1 MFPDRA
7 PQILS
12 PMAMDIATGLR
23 AKPKTLSP
31 KYFYDAEGSA
41 LFEEITRLPE
51 YYLTSTEHSI
61 LTRYASEILQIS
73 ANGHPV
79 PAAPEKLTVLEL
91 GAGSAS
97 KTLVLLRELL
107 SMQRRVRFVPI
118 DVSHSALQEAVQRIN
133 EVLPKVEVCP
143 EVADYTESLG
153 RLDQA
158 AGRKLVLYIGSSIGN
173 FEPFYAGSLLRNVGL
188 SLNKGDAVLLGTD
201 MRKPE
206 DVLLRAY
213 DDSRGVTAAFNK
225 NVLRHINREL
235 HANFDLNAFRHRAI
249 WNSEESRIEMHLESL
264 REQTVYIAA
273 LSLDIRFE
281 RGETI
286 HTENS
291 YKFTMPMIRAI
302 TENSGF
308 KLERTWSDPQDWF
321 TVHLLRR

>member
-1 MFPDRA
+1 MFPNRA

-12 PMAMDIATGLR
+12 PMAMDVATGLL

-31 KYFYDAEGSA
+31 KYFYDAAGSV

-51 YYLTSTEHSI
+51 YYVTSTEHGI
-61 LTRYASEILQIS
+61 LTRYAREILQTS
-73 ANGHPV
+73 ANGHPT

-97 KTLVLLRELL
+97 KTLVLLRELQQ
-107 SMQRRVRFVPI
+107 MQPKVRFVPI
-118 DVSHSALQEAVQRIN
+118 DVSHSALEEAVQRIH
-133 EVLPKVEVCP
+133 EVLPAVEVCP
-143 EVADYTESLG
+143 EVLDYTESLG

-158 AGRKLVLYIGSSIGN
+158 DGRKLVLYIGSSIGN
-173 FEPFYAGSLLRNVGL
+173 FEPFYAGSLLRNVAL

-201 MRKPE
+201 MRKPK
-206 DVLLRAY
+206 DVLIRAY

-225 NVLRHINREL
+225 NILRHINREL
-235 HANFDLNAFRHRAI
+235 RANFDLECFRHRAV

-273 LSLDIRFE
+273 LGRDIYFE

-291 YKFTMPMIRAI
+291 YKFTMPMIRSI

-308 KLERTWSDPQDWF
+308 KLERTWSDPQGWF
-321 TVHLLRR
+321 TVHLLRI

>member
-1 MFPDRA
+1 MFPNRA
-7 PQILS
+7 PQTLS
-12 PMAMDIATGLR
+12 PMAMDVATGLL

-31 KYFYDAEGSA
+31 KYFYDAAGSV

-61 LTRYASEILQIS
+61 LTRHAREILRIS
-73 ANGHPV
+73 ANGHLT
-79 PAAPEKLTVLEL
+79 PAAPENLTVLEL

-97 KTLVLLRELL
+97 KTLVLLRELQ
-107 SMQRRVRFVPI
+107 SMQQRVRFVPI
-118 DVSHSALQEAVQRIN
+118 DVSHSALEDAVRHIN
-133 EVLPKVEVCP
+133 EVLPKIEVCP

-158 AGRKLVLYIGSSIGN
+158 AGRKLVLYIGSSLGN

-201 MRKPE
+201 MRKPQ
-206 DVLLRAY
+206 DILLRAY

-225 NVLRHINREL
+225 NILRHINREL
-235 HANFDLNAFRHRAI
+235 HANFDLDSFQHRAI

-264 REQTVYIAA
+264 HEQAVYISA
-273 LSLDIRFE
+273 LNLSIHFE

-291 YKFTMPMIRAI
+291 YKFTMAMIRSI

-308 KLERTWSDPQDWF
+308 KLERTWSDPRGWF

>member
-1 MFPDRA
+1 VA
-7 PQILS
+7 
-12 PMAMDIATGLR
+12 
-23 AKPKTLSP
+23 
-31 KYFYDAEGSA
+31 GSV
-41 LFEEITRLPE
+41 LFDEITRLPE

-61 LTRYASEILQIS
+61 LARHAREMLQIS
-73 ANGHPV
+73 ANGHPI
-79 PAAPEKLTVLEL
+79 PSAPENLTVLEL

-97 KTLVLLRELL
+97 KTLVLLRELQ
-107 SMQRRVRFVPI
+107 SMQRSVRFVPI
-118 DVSHSALQEAVQRIN
+118 DVSHSALEDAVRHIN
-133 EVLPKVEVCP
+133 EILPAVEVCP
-143 EVADYTESLG
+143 EVMDYTESLG

-158 AGRKLVLYIGSSIGN
+158 DGRKLVLYIGSSIGN

-201 MRKPE
+201 MRKPK

-225 NVLRHINREL
+225 NILRHINREL
-235 HANFDLNAFRHRAI
+235 RANFNIDCFQHRAI

-273 LSLDIRFE
+273 LSLSIHFE

-291 YKFTMPMIRAI
+291 YKFTMPMIRSI

-308 KLERTWSDPQDWF
+308 KLERTWSDPQGWF

>member
-1 MFPDRA
+1 MFPERA

-12 PMAMDIATGLR
+12 PMAMDVATGLL

-31 KYFYDAEGSA
+31 KYFYDAAGSV

-61 LTRYASEILQIS
+61 LTRHAREILQIS
-73 ANGHPV
+73 ANGHPT
-79 PAAPEKLTVLEL
+79 PSAPENLTVLEL

-97 KTLVLLRELL
+97 KTQVLLRELQGL
-107 SMQRRVRFVPI
+107 QRRVRFIPI
-118 DVSHSALQEAVQRIN
+118 DVSHSALEDAVRQMN
-133 EVLPKVEVCP
+133 EVLPAVEVCP

-153 RLDQA
+153 HLDQA
-158 AGRKLVLYIGSSIGN
+158 EGRKLVLYIGSSIGN
-173 FEPFYAGSLLRNVGL
+173 FEPFYAGSLLRNVAL

-201 MRKPE
+201 MRKPK

-225 NVLRHINREL
+225 NILRHINREL
-235 HANFDLNAFRHRAI
+235 HANFDLGSFRHRAI

-264 REQTVYIAA
+264 RDQTVYIASLN
-273 LSLDIRFE
+273 LSIHFDL
-281 RGETI
+281 GETI

-291 YKFTMPMIRAI
+291 YKFTMPMIRSI

-308 KLERTWSDPQDWF
+308 KLERTWSDPQGWF
-321 TVHLLRR
+321 TVHLLRK